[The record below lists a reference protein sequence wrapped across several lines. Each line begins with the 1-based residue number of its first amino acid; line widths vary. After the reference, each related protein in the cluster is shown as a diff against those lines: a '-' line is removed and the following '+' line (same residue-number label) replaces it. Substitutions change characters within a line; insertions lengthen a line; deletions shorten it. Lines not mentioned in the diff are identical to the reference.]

1 MKLAGKRMRRW
12 SLLAVAASVALVV
25 LPLAAQADLGERE
38 LDTDLKPVPHKPEA
52 VGGSRVTGDVDF
64 EIKGRKVTVEVEA
77 TGLAPKLV
85 HAQHIHGVGD
95 SECPTKEAR
104 NDRKDDGI
112 IDTSEGLPDY
122 GPITIS
128 LTTRGDASA
137 ASGLAVNRF
146 PVANKAGKLD
156 YERTF
161 TIGKNF
167 PRKVARNLEDFQVV
181 VHGIDANENDMYDFG
196 SLGKSDLDPSLPQE
210 ATIPATCG
218 VTSHDH

>member
-1 MKLAGKRMRRW
+1 MKLAGKSIRTW
-12 SLLAVAASVALVV
+12 SLLAMAALVALVV
-25 LPLAAQADLGERE
+25 LPLAAQAGWGERE
-38 LDTDLKPVPHKPEA
+38 FDANLKPVPHKPEA
-52 VGGSRVTGDVDF
+52 VGGSHVTGDVDF
-64 EIKGRKVTVEVEA
+64 EVKGRKVTVEVEA
-77 TGLAPKLV
+77 QGLAPKLV

-122 GPITIS
+122 GPITVS
-128 LTTRGDASA
+128 LTTTGDTSP
-137 ASGLAVNRF
+137 ASGLAVDRF
-146 PVANKAGKLD
+146 PLANKSGELD

-161 TIGKNF
+161 TIGENF
-167 PRKVARNLEDFQVV
+167 PRKIARNLEDFQVV

-210 ATIPATCG
+210 ATIPAACG

>member
-1 MKLAGKRMRRW
+1 MKFGNRSIKRW
-12 SLLAVAASVALVV
+12 SLLAVATLAVLVALPFV
-25 LPLAAQADLGERE
+25 AQAGWGERE
-38 LDTDLKPVPHKPEA
+38 FDTDLKPVPHKPEA
-52 VGGSRVTGDVDF
+52 VGGSHVTGDVDI
-64 EIKGRKVTVEVEA
+64 EVEGRKVTVELDAE
-77 TGLAPKLV
+77 GLAPNLV

-104 NDRKDDGI
+104 DDRKDDGI

-122 GPITIS
+122 GPITVS
-128 LTTRGDASA
+128 LTTRGDAGPASA
-137 ASGLAVNRF
+137 LAVERF
-146 PVANKAGKLD
+146 PVASKKGKLS
-156 YERTF
+156 YKRTF

-167 PRKVARNLEDFQVV
+167 PREVARNLEDYQVV

-210 ATIPATCG
+210 ATIPASCG